1 MTTES
6 WNLKREYFENCNC
19 EVLCP
24 CVVPGPPTDPT
35 EGHCDVGFAFHIQE
49 GAFGDVTLNDLNFV
63 VIAYTPGNMG
73 AGNWTTAV
81 YIDEEE
87 IIVPKAEI
95 RVLPTYNNAG
105 AFWRPRGFGKPGTF
119 ASESG
124 QSAAVGIHDVNRGKS
139 IPIRAKCDLRS
150 VRRPRGPIVLGI
162 GVCKPSLF
170 GAIRIHDV
178 NFVLWIING

>member
-6 WNLKREYFENCNC
+6 WHLKGEYFENCNC

-49 GAFGDVTLNDLNFV
+49 GNFAGVPLNDLNFV

-81 YIDEEE
+81 YIDEKPTER
-87 IIVPKAEI
+87 KGRHLAEYSRATWADRPNAGCPSPRTSREQNI
-95 RVLPTYNNAG
+95 APLPT
-105 AFWRPRGFGKPGTF
+105 WPRGGP
-119 ASESG
+119 
-124 QSAAVGIHDVNRGKS
+124 AACPFQR
-139 IPIRAKCDLRS
+139 
-150 VRRPRGPIVLGI
+150 
-162 GVCKPSLF
+162 
-170 GAIRIHDV
+170 
-178 NFVLWIING
+178 